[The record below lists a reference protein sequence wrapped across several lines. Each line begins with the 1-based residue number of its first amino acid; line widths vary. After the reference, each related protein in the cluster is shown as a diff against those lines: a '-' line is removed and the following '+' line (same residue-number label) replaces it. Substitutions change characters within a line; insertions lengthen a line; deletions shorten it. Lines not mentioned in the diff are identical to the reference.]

1 LTTELAATRKALSEE
16 KVVWSAADRALAE
29 EQAAWQVTDQSLLSS
44 NEANTL
50 LARELESTRASLT
63 ATTDK
68 LSSKSF
74 ALDHAMI
81 WEQQMKIRLMS
92 CEEKLTVASDKL
104 KTAEEK
110 MKTYGQ
116 LLDSTE
122 QALSKWELSSS
133 TVANAVALMKNH
145 LPDLDMDILCKDF
158 TVDDAKRETLVNSAY
173 DATNDFVSL
182 YDFSSLAKSDDN
194 NSSRAL

>member
-1 LTTELAATRKALSEE
+1 
-16 KVVWSAADRALAE
+16 LAE

-74 ALDHAMI
+74 ALDHATI

-104 KTAEEK
+104 KAAEEK
-110 MKTYGQ
+110 MKTYRQ

-122 QALSKWELSSS
+122 QALSK
-133 TVANAVALMKNH
+133 
-145 LPDLDMDILCKDF
+145 
-158 TVDDAKRETLVNSAY
+158 
-173 DATNDFVSL
+173 
-182 YDFSSLAKSDDN
+182 
-194 NSSRAL
+194 

>member
-16 KVVWSAADRALAE
+16 KVAWSAADRALAE

-104 KTAEEK
+104 KAAEEK
-110 MKTYGQ
+110 MKTYRQ